1 MSILSKLLAIIV
13 AVSLVQCN
21 FNWDGDKVSGEG
33 PVVTKNLE
41 IDDFTAIDVS
51 NGWKVELIPGQPKQ
65 MVVRANKNLI
75 DILKVESSNGKLS
88 ISAEDNI
95 GKADSKLIKVYFDN
109 KLKSIEA
116 SSASDISA
124 KEQLVFESTSIDAS
138 SAADI
143 KLNIKA
149 DNLEVEGSSSADI
162 ELIAESKKIR
172 IDASSSADINIEGK
186 FKDLKAKASS
196 ASDIYL
202 SGTSKNVDLEATSG
216 ADIDAKD
223 LEAKYIEAEATSAGS
238 IDCYPIDELKAK
250 ASSGASI
257 RYHNNPLKSV
267 SSQSSSGG
275 SIEKD

>member
-21 FNWDGDKVSGEG
+21 FNWDGEKVSGEG
-33 PVVTKNLE
+33 PILTKNLE
-41 IDDFTAIDVS
+41 IDDFTAIEVS
-51 NGWKVELIPGQPKQ
+51 NGWKVELIPDQSKQ
-65 MVVRANKNLI
+65 MVVKANENLI

-95 GKADSKLIKVYFDN
+95 GKADSKLIKVYFDK

-116 SSASDISA
+116 NSASDISA
-124 KEQLVFESTSIDAS
+124 KKQLIFETTTIDAS

-149 DNLEVEGSSSADI
+149 EDLVVESSSSADI
-162 ELIAESKKIR
+162 ELIASSQKIR
-172 IDASSSADINIEGK
+172 IDASSSADINIEGE

-196 ASDIYL
+196 ASEIYL
-202 SGTSKNVDLEATSG
+202 SGISKKVDLEATSS

-223 LEAKYIEAEATSAGS
+223 LEAKHIEAKATSAGS
-238 IDCYPIDELKAK
+238 IDCYPIDKLEAK

-257 RYHNNPLKSV
+257 RYHNNPMESI

>member
-21 FNWDGDKVSGEG
+21 FNWDADKVSGEG

-41 IDDFTAIDVS
+41 IDDFIAIDVS
-51 NGWKVELIPGQPKQ
+51 NGWEVELIPGQPKQ

-75 DILKVESSNGKLS
+75 DILKVKSSNGKLS

-95 GKADSKLIKVYFDN
+95 GKADSKLIKIYFDN
-109 KLKSIEA
+109 KLQSIEA

-124 KEQLVFESTSIDAS
+124 KEQLVFESTTIDAS

-149 DNLEVEGSSSADI
+149 DNLEIEGSSSADI
-162 ELIAESKKIR
+162 ELIADSKKIR

-186 FKDLKAKASS
+186 FKDLKTKASS
-196 ASDIYL
+196 ASDVYL

-223 LEAKYIEAEATSAGS
+223 LEAKYIEAQATSAGN
-238 IDCYPIDELKAK
+238 IDCYPIDELKAE

-257 RYHNNPLKSV
+257 RYHNNPMKKV

-275 SIEKD
+275 SVKKD